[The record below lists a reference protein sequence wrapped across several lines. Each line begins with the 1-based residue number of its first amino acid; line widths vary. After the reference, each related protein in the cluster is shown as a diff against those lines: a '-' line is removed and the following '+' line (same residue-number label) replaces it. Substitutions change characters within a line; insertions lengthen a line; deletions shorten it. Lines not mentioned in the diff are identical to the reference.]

1 MKRIVLSA
9 ILFLIVFITVP
20 VLAVFP
26 LFLFIY
32 SIQSRIQLDTN
43 HFYIKYTILGIIFG
57 LFTEILAILDNLDKP
72 PHERILFHPNPGT
85 DLLLG
90 VGFYFFIAVMWAF
103 LTRRY
108 TFTVKSIF
116 VIGGIWGIVVEQNA
130 AILSSPLTQGIVI
143 GMFSYVFVF
152 LVYGPFMAI
161 PILFFKDLH
170 VMNRKAR
177 KNRHA
182 VLAFI
187 MLCTAYVLAGGYMIL
202 LYVGLGLS

>member
-1 MKRIVLSA
+1 MKNVVLSI
-9 ILFLIVFITVP
+9 ILFLIVFVTVP
-20 VLAVFP
+20 VLAILP

-32 SIQSRIQLDTN
+32 SIKSRIQVDIN
-43 HFYIKYTILGIIFG
+43 HFYIKYIILGIIFG
-57 LFTEILAILDNLDKP
+57 LFTEMLAILDNLDKP
-72 PHERILFHPNPGT
+72 PHEKILFHPNPGI

-108 TFTVKSIF
+108 TFTAKSIF

-130 AILSSPLTQGIVI
+130 AILLSPLTQGIVV
-143 GMFSYVFVF
+143 GLFSYVFVF
-152 LVYGPFMAI
+152 LIYGPFMAI

-170 VMNRKAR
+170 VMNRKTR

-187 MLCTAYVLAGGYMIL
+187 MLCVAYVLAGSYMIL
-202 LYVGLGLS
+202 LYAGLGL